1 MIERLGFDNEKYLE
15 MQSEHIRSRISQF
28 GGKLY
33 LEFGG
38 KLFDDHHA
46 SRVLPGFHPDSK
58 IRMLMQLKEQVE
70 IVVAVSAMDLEKSK
84 VRGDLGITYGSDTLR
99 LIDTFRSFGFQVGSV
114 VLTRFSGQSAAELFQ
129 SQLENL
135 GIKVYR
141 HYSINGYP
149 YDLPHIVSD
158 EGFGR
163 NEYIETDRSL
173 VVVTAPGP
181 GSGKMAVC
189 LSQLYHEHKRG
200 IQAGYAKYETFPI
213 WNLPLKH
220 PVNLA
225 YEAATADLNDVNM
238 IDPFH
243 LEAYGITT
251 VNYNRD
257 VEVFPVLKTMFE
269 HISGSCPYQ
278 SPTDMGVNMVG
289 YCIIDDDAVCQASR
303 EEILRRFYTEQC
315 RYRRGRT
322 NGSSIYK
329 IELLMKQLGLTG
341 ESRAVVPPALEVAER
356 TGEPAAAMEMPDGKI
371 LTGKTSELLG
381 CSSALLLNALKYLG
395 GIPDEVHLISPEVIG
410 PVQNLKVN
418 VLGNKNP
425 RLHIDELLVA
435 LSICAVTDPNAK
447 QAVAQLQKLRGCEV
461 HTTVILS
468 EADEDSFRRLGVRLT
483 SEPKY
488 QTSKL
493 YHG

>member
-1 MIERLGFDNEKYLE
+1 MIEKLGFDNEKYLE
-15 MQSEHIRSRISQF
+15 MQSEHIRSRIAQF

-58 IRMLMQLKEQVE
+58 IRMLSQLKEQVE
-70 IVVAVSAMDLEKSK
+70 IVVTVSAMDIEKSK
-84 VRGDLGITYGSDTLR
+84 VRGDLGITYGTDTLR
-99 LIDTFRSFGFQVGSV
+99 LIDAFRSFGFKVDSV
-114 VLTRFSGQSAAELFQ
+114 VLTRFSGQPAAEMFQ
-129 SQLENL
+129 SQLERL
-135 GIKVYR
+135 GLRVYR
-141 HYSINGYP
+141 HYSIEGYP
-149 YDLPHIVSD
+149 YNIPFIVSE
-158 EGFGR
+158 EGYGK
-163 NEYIETDRSL
+163 NEFIETSRSL

-189 LSQLYHEHKRG
+189 LSQLYHEHQRG
-200 IQAGYAKYETFPI
+200 ISAGYAKYETFPI
-213 WNLPLKH
+213 WNLPLRH

-257 VEVFPVLKTMFE
+257 VEIFPVLKTIFE
-269 HISGSCPYQ
+269 RISNACPYQ

-289 YCIIDDDAVCQASR
+289 YCITDNDVVCQAAK
-303 EEILRRFYTEQC
+303 EEILRRFYAEQC
-315 RYRRGRT
+315 RHCRGLSDG
-322 NGSSIYK
+322 NAIYK
-329 IELLMKQLGLTG
+329 IELFLKQLQLTP
-341 ESRAVVPPALEVAER
+341 ESRSVVLPARAVAQR
-356 TGEPAAAMEMPDGKI
+356 TNAPAAAMELPNGTI
-371 LTGKTSELLG
+371 LTGKTSDLLG
-381 CSSALLLNALKYLG
+381 SSSALLLNALKYLG
-395 GIPDEVHLISPEVIG
+395 GIPDEIQLISPSVIE

-425 RLHIDELLVA
+425 LLHIDELLVA
-435 LSICAVTDPNAK
+435 LSICAVNDPNAK
-447 QAVAQLQKLRGCEV
+447 QAVRQLQKLRGCEA

>member
-129 SQLENL
+129 AQLENL

-141 HYSINGYP
+141 HYTIDGYP

-269 HISGSCPYQ
+269 RIAGACPYQ

-289 YCIIDDDAVCQASR
+289 YCIIDDEAVCQASK

-322 NGSSIYK
+322 DGSAIYK

-341 ESRAVVPPALEVAER
+341 ESRAVVTPSLEVAER

-395 GIPDEVHLISPEVIG
+395 GIPDEVHLITPEVIE

-435 LSICAVTDPNAK
+435 LSICAVTDANAK

>member
-1 MIERLGFDNEKYLE
+1 MAAIGFDNQKYLTI
-15 MQSEHIRSRISQF
+15 QSQQIKERIGQF

-58 IRMLMQLKEQVE
+58 IRMLMQLRDQVE
-70 IVVAVSAMDLEKSK
+70 IVVAVSAMDIEKSK
-84 VRGDLGITYGSDTLR
+84 VRGDLGITYGTDTLR
-99 LIDTFRSFGFQVGSV
+99 LIDAFRGFGFRVGSV
-114 VLTRFSGQSAAELFQ
+114 VLTRFSGQPAAEIFQ
-129 SQLENL
+129 AQLEAL
-135 GIKVYR
+135 GLKVYR
-141 HYSINGYP
+141 HYPIEGYP
-149 YDLPHIVSD
+149 YDIPRIVSD
-158 EGFGR
+158 EGYGR
-163 NEYIETDRSL
+163 NEFVETDSSL

-200 IQAGYAKYETFPI
+200 VQAGYAKYETFPI
-213 WNLPLKH
+213 WNLPLRH

-243 LEAYGITT
+243 LEAYGVTT

-257 VEVFPVLKTMFE
+257 VEIFPVLKTMFE
-269 HISGSCPYQ
+269 RIAGVSPYQ
-278 SPTDMGVNMVG
+278 SPTDMGVNMAG
-289 YCIIDDDAVCQASR
+289 YCIIDDEVVCEASR
-303 EEILRRFYTEQC
+303 EEILRRFYAEQC
-315 RYRRGRT
+315 RHRRGLSDG
-322 NGSSIYK
+322 NAVYK
-329 IELLMKQLGLTG
+329 IELLMKQLGLTPT
-341 ESRAVVPPALEVAER
+341 SRAVVSPALAVADR
-356 TGEPAAAMEMPDGKI
+356 TGNPAAAMEMPDGTI
-371 LTGKTSELLG
+371 LTGKTSALLG
-381 CSSALLLNALKYLG
+381 ASSALLLNALKYLG
-395 GIPDEVHLISPEVIG
+395 GIPDEVQLIAPSVIA
-410 PVQNLKVN
+410 PVQDLKVN

-425 RLHIDELLVA
+425 LLHIDELLVA

-447 QAVAQLQKLRGCEV
+447 KAVQQLQKLRGCEV
-461 HTTVILS
+461 HSTVILS
-468 EADEDSFRRLGVRLT
+468 ETDEDSFRRLGVRLT
-483 SEPKY
+483 CEPRY